1 MERRRM
7 LVLGLL
13 VGALIF
19 SLSGPVW
26 GEPMETE
33 VETAWQN
40 QAPLGL
46 SGVAFAIVER
56 PAGGYLAYWM
66 GGMRGMTAASS
77 SDGLAWS
84 VEDGFS
90 LPPLEP
96 DQMTSTNPWVFA
108 TEDGRFRLIY
118 EIQDQSN
125 NRRLYSAVSD
135 DGLIFSAE
143 GLVMAGGAGDLNPY
157 DQAIFLS
164 VPAGLRLADGSLRMY
179 FVSTGDHTASALS
192 YDDGLSWL
200 RDTGFR
206 VSYGVDPAIVVL
218 PDGGLRMIYVDWA
231 EAYRVKRILYADSA
245 DGLIF
250 TYQGVIAATQNQTAM
265 LIDPETIY
273 TADGALRL
281 YYSYGSEEQTQL
293 YTATAPG
300 DWSLGLFPV
309 NPPQGD

>member
-1 MERRRM
+1 MDRRAV

-13 VGALIF
+13 VGISVL
-19 SLSGPVW
+19 SLGGSVW
-26 GEPMETE
+26 GESVATE

-40 QAPLGL
+40 QTPLGL
-46 SGVAFAIVER
+46 SGVALAILER

-84 VEDGFS
+84 IEDGFS

-108 TEDGRFRLIY
+108 TLDGRFRMIY
-118 EIQDQSN
+118 EIQDLSN
-125 NRRLYSAVSD
+125 NRRLYSAVSL
-135 DGLIFSAE
+135 DGLIFNAE
-143 GLVMAGGAGDLNPY
+143 GLVMAGGAEDLNPF

-218 PDGGLRMIYVDWA
+218 PEGGLRMIYVDWT
-231 EAYRVKRILYADSA
+231 EAYRVMRILYADSA
-245 DGLIF
+245 DGLNF
-250 TYQGVIAATQNQTAM
+250 TYQGIIAATQNQAAM
-265 LIDPETIY
+265 LIDPETIF
-273 TADGALRL
+273 TEDGALRL
-281 YYSYGSEEQTQL
+281 YYSYGSEEQTQI

-300 DWSLGLFPV
+300 DWSLSLFPV
-309 NPPQGD
+309 NPPEGD